1 MSKKHKKPIYIT
13 GHPGATLSHETEY
26 RVIKMDLV
34 KVVILNA
41 FYLATILTLYYY
53 NKQSHF
59 LDNWFAKVL
68 HF

>member
-1 MSKKHKKPIYIT
+1 MSKKHKKPDYIT

-26 RVIKMDLV
+26 GIIKMDLV

-41 FYLATILTLYYY
+41 VYLAAILALYYS

-59 LDNWFAKVL
+59 LDNWFARL
-68 HF
+68 LNF